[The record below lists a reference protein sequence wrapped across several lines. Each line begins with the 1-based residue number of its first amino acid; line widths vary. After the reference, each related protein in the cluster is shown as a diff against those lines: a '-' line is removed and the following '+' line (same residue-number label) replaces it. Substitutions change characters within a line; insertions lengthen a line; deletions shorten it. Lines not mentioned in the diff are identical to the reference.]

1 MELYITSIDRKIPNA
16 AENLPEF
23 ESENKCQHNIYVGAI
38 TIVNSQNIIYKYAI
52 VF

>member
-23 ESENKCQHNIYVGAI
+23 ESENKCQHNIYIGAI
-38 TIVNSQNIIYKYAI
+38 TIVNSQNRIYKYAI